1 MSHQRSETLT
11 DYMARRIVQIVD
23 QAVWTLEAASSTLVE
38 GRSEEYNEQRILRLL
53 KAEIEK
59 RIKQ

>member
-11 DYMARRIVQIVD
+11 DYMARRIIQIVD
-23 QAVWTLEAASSTLVE
+23 QAIWTLEAASSTLVE

-59 RIKQ
+59 RIK

>member
-1 MSHQRSETLT
+1 MSRQKSETLT
-11 DYMARRIVQIVD
+11 DYMARRIVQMVD

-59 RIKQ
+59 RIK

>member
-59 RIKQ
+59 RIK